1 MRLLNIDNRLHVE
14 AADGAAADVE
24 IASSGLFTADPQAI
38 FQRWDE
44 FLGWYS
50 RHADDI
56 AAQARRRDEND
67 VIGAPAPRPPQV
79 FAVGLNYDQ
88 HAAESGFP
96 KPQQPVIFTKFVS
109 SITGPVSDVPL
120 PDGDVDWEVEL
131 VVVLG
136 KGGRNIPAESA
147 WHHVAGL
154 TVGQDISERRR
165 QHSGPAPQFSLAKSH
180 EGFSPIGPVLVT
192 PDEFADPD
200 DLELGATIDGHQ
212 VQNGRTS
219 ELIFPVPVLIE
230 EISRIVELYPGDL
243 IFTGTPQGIGAGRV
257 PPRFLKAGE
266 VLRSYVTGIGE
277 LVQTF
282 VTADTS
288 ARAGAGAAVTAR
300 S

>member
-14 AADGAAADVE
+14 AADGAADVE
-24 IASSGLFTADPQAI
+24 KASSGLFATDPQAI

-44 FLGWYS
+44 FVEWHRS
-50 RHADDI
+50 HAGDI
-56 AAQARRRDEND
+56 AAQVRRRDERGL
-67 VIGAPAPRPPQV
+67 IGPPAPRPPQV

-96 KPQQPVIFTKFVS
+96 RPQQPVIFTKFVS
-109 SITGPVSDVPL
+109 SITGPVSDVTL

-136 KGGRNIPAESA
+136 KGGRSIPAERA
-147 WHHVAGL
+147 WSHVAGL

-212 VQNGRTS
+212 VQHGRTS
-219 ELIFPVPVLIE
+219 DLIFPVPVLIE
-230 EISRIVELYPGDL
+230 EISRIVELYPGDV

-257 PPRFLKAGE
+257 PPRFLKPGE

-277 LVQTF
+277 LVQSFTTPDAS
-282 VTADTS
+282 VRD
-288 ARAGAGAAVTAR
+288 GAGAAAAAR